1 MCNLRAHQDQGPSK
15 LKAASIYLR
24 SDVIAITGLNNSSC
38 HWLSSQTCN
47 TDKGENHA
55 ETYPSLGGVRTE
67 ARKCSREKALN
78 TSAEE
83 AVYRRENK
91 EACIRGDRDP
101 AEHGNTG
108 EAAECYLNVEAA
120 EPAICEETGHKSTGN
135 TSAVHD
141 DDYGDGVFVADAYDG
156 LPEGAALERPWVS
169 FLILCCR

>member
-67 ARKCSREKALN
+67 TRKCRREKALN
-78 TSAEE
+78 TSSKE

-108 EAAECYLNVEAA
+108 KAAECYLNVEAA
-120 EPAICEETGHKSTGN
+120 ELEVCEEAGYKSTGD

-141 DDYGDGVFVADAYDG
+141 DDYGDGVFVADAYDS